1 MKEHIANPS
10 KTNLNSFLELKKS
23 ASKPYVSQCKECRI
37 LEKME
42 EYKMKKNIWSA
53 FSLIGFMFL
62 FFGCAIKTIIK
73 CIRERNF
80 SLWLSL
86 LAKVLLWW
94 VGLIMLPAGIASIF
108 IEKVSAFNYIAGNG
122 YSILI
127 LAYIYV
133 VGLFITR
140 KLYDW
145 KTDKLEK

>member
-1 MKEHIANPS
+1 
-10 KTNLNSFLELKKS
+10 
-23 ASKPYVSQCKECRI
+23 
-37 LEKME
+37 
-42 EYKMKKNIWSA
+42 MKKNIWSA

-73 CIRERNF
+73 CIKERNF

-86 LAKVLLWW
+86 LAKVILWW

-108 IEKVSAFNYIAGNG
+108 IEKISAFNYIVGNG